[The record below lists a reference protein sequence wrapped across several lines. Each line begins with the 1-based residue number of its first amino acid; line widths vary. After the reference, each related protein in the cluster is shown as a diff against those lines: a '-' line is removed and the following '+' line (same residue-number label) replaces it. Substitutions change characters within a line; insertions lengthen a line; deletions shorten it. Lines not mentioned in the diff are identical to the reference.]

1 MRRISAL
8 LLLFVATLAYAETR
22 WVGTWATSPVSGN
35 PKINETLKLGEAE
48 TTVRQVVHIS
58 QGGSTMRLT
67 LTNEF
72 GSAPLNISSVHVAF
86 LSAGSRILPATDHAL
101 TFAGQGSATIPTG
114 QFLSSDPVK
123 LTLPIFSDL
132 VISIVVP
139 AQALT
144 TLTYHPLAVETT
156 YFAAGDHAS
165 DEDLENPRT
174 NTSWYFLKDVQVN
187 AEKKSA
193 AIVTL
198 GDSITDGTASTVDAN
213 RRWPDVLAA
222 RLASNKKTKN
232 LAILNEGISGNR
244 ILHEGTGTRALSRL
258 DRDVL
263 SAPGIRFLVLL
274 EGINDIGRTVQ
285 PLRPGD
291 EVTAEAI
298 INGMKEIVMRARARN
313 IRVIGATLTPFI
325 GAKYASPA
333 GEAMRQQVNAFIRT
347 PGSFDGVIDFD
358 KATQDPAHPD
368 QFLPKYDHGDHLHPS
383 DVGYA
388 AMGTFVDLKLFK

>member
-1 MRRISAL
+1 MRRIPVL
-8 LLLFVATLAYAETR
+8 LLLFAASITHAETR
-22 WVGTWATSPVSGN
+22 WVGTWATSPLSGN
-35 PKINETLKLGEAE
+35 AKISDTLKLGETE
-48 TTVRQVVHIS
+48 STVREVVHIS

-72 GSAPLNISSVHVAF
+72 GTAPLNISSVHVAF
-86 LSAGSRILPATDHAL
+86 LSAGSKILPATDHVL
-101 TFAGQGSATIPTG
+101 TFGGQNATTIPTG

-132 VISIVVP
+132 VISIVLP
-139 AQALT
+139 TQALT
-144 TLTYHPLAVETT
+144 TVTYHPLAVETT
-156 YFAAGDHAS
+156 FFAPGNHAT
-165 DEDLENPRT
+165 DEDLKNPKT

-198 GDSITDGTASTVDAN
+198 GDSITDGTASTVGGN

-222 RLASNKKTKN
+222 RLASNKKTKR
-232 LAILNEGISGNR
+232 LSILNEGISGNR

-263 SAPGIRFLVLL
+263 AAPGIKFLVLL
-274 EGINDIGRTVQ
+274 EGINDIGRTIQ

-291 EVTAEAI
+291 EVTADAI
-298 INGMKEIVMRARARN
+298 INGMKEIVMRTRARN
-313 IRVIGATLTPFI
+313 IRVIGATLTPFT

-333 GEAMRQQVNAFIRT
+333 GEAMRQQINAFIRT
-347 PGSFDGVIDFD
+347 PGSFDAVIDFD